1 MNIDCS
7 LSEER
12 KNIFSYL
19 GLVASKCSSK
29 NYDGKRAF
37 SLLYN
42 VWEKTSWQLWSLCY
56 WDDYLRCGHLVLK
69 AARNINNIQ
78 VEAQLLSEM
87 GWTYMEAED
96 LENAREYFKE
106 SLEKYRVIK
115 DYFGECRL
123 LRYLG
128 VLAHR
133 ERRLDDAIAYYRQV
147 GEIISDRH
155 RQGLIDDRSLF
166 YQAELPNVIGCV
178 YLEMKDF
185 PASDRQFNLSLK
197 NYEILL
203 EKYPDL
209 RDEYR
214 YYLANP
220 LLNLGR
226 WHFLKGNYKDARNK
240 YQECLEFCREIK
252 RTDTMAGV
260 LLRLA
265 ELAEAE
271 GNFKE
276 AIDWATEAEN
286 IAGTEIRKERDRAA
300 ILKEKL
306 LLKLSLNDKNYGK
319 KH

>member
-1 MNIDCS
+1 MNIDCN
-7 LSEER
+7 LPQER

-19 GLVASKCSSK
+19 GLVAKKCSPQNSER
-29 NYDGKRAF
+29 DRGF

-42 VWEKTSWQLWSLCY
+42 VWEGISWQLWSLCY
-56 WDDYLRCGHLVLK
+56 WNDYLRCGNLVLK
-69 AARNINNIQ
+69 AARNVNNIE

-87 GWTYMEAED
+87 GWTYMEGEN

-106 SLEKYRVIK
+106 SLEKYRAIK
-115 DYFGECRL
+115 DYLGECRL

-166 YQAELPNVIGCV
+166 YEAELPNVIGCV
-178 YLEMKDF
+178 YLDKKDF
-185 PASDRQFNLSLK
+185 PASYREFNLSLK
-197 NYEILL
+197 NYETLL

-209 RDEYR
+209 KELYR

-220 LLNLGR
+220 LLNLGE
-226 WHFLKGNYKDARNK
+226 WHFLQGNYKDARDK
-240 YQECLEFCREIK
+240 YQECLEFCREIQ
-252 RTDTMAGV
+252 RNDTMAGV
-260 LLRLA
+260 LLHLA

-276 AIDWATEAEN
+276 AIDWATQAEN
-286 IAGTEIRKERDRAA
+286 VAGTEIRKERDRAA

-306 LLKLSLNDKNYGK
+306 LLKVSLKEKNYA